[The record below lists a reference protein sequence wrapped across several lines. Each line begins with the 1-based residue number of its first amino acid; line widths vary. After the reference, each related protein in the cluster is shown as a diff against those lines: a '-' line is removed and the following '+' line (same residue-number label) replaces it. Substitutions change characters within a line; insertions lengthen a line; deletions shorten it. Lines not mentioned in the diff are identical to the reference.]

1 MANPYSMIPQP
12 PPPPPPLP
20 TSFHNGNQVQCSP
33 SFSSISDGENNQ
45 DTSSQSKVSCF
56 KTHSSKC
63 KQKELQFHLVG
74 AIESGN
80 LVQVQKLVNNGVNID
95 CIILL
100 VKTPLIHAMEQG
112 QEHIASYLISSG
124 ANTNKA
130 ERNAWFRH
138 PLHTAV
144 FKNMYNI
151 VLKLLVHGAVI
162 EAQDGNGMTP
172 LTYSAIYGN
181 SEITKLLVSYGA
193 NLNHE
198 DFVNRIALHFA
209 AERNLLD
216 IADTLIRLGSN
227 IDHQDKYGWSPLFGA
242 VMYNHIEMVQLLLS
256 RRANVQLLDYGGD
269 GIMHL
274 ACSRFRREKVFVV
287 LSTSE
292 DLYKRKRRIPTLSFQ
307 NLCVKFRGSNIDIIH
322 CLIDAG
328 ANVCLSN
335 FEGLTPLDLC
345 KEQNV
350 MKSLVSVGSPIDPGW
365 IQSATLCSESG
376 ENTEIIT
383 WLLEQFQLQQRLIF
397 ACKVAIRR
405 YLSFTGCI
413 SSAIQKLPLPNA
425 MKDFLQQVY

>member
-1 MANPYSMIPQP
+1 MADPYSMIPQP
-12 PPPPPPLP
+12 PPPPPPPLP
-20 TSFHNGNQVQCSP
+20 SSP
-33 SFSSISDGENNQ
+33 HVRGACYPGSSYSSDNDP
-45 DTSSQSKVSCF
+45 DTSPQSKVSCF
-56 KTHSSKC
+56 RGPSSKC
-63 KQKELQFHLVG
+63 QQKEMQFHLVG

-80 LVQVQKLVNNGVNID
+80 LSQVQKLVNNGVNID

-112 QEHIASYLISSG
+112 QENIASYLISCG

-144 FKNMYNI
+144 FKNMYDI

-181 SEITKLLVSYGA
+181 SEITKLLISYGA

-209 AERNLLD
+209 AERNFLD
-216 IADTLIRLGSN
+216 IADTLITLRSD

-256 RRANVQLLDYGGD
+256 RRANVRLFDYSGD

-274 ACSRFRREKVFVV
+274 ACSRFRREKVYVV

-307 NLCVKFRGSNIDIIH
+307 NLCVKFRGCNIDIIQ

-328 ANVCLSN
+328 ADVRMCNN
-335 FEGLTPLDLC
+335 EGLTPLDLC

-350 MKSLVSVGSPIDPGW
+350 MKILVSLGSPIDPGW
-365 IQSATLCSESG
+365 IQSAMLCSESG

-383 WLLEQFQLQQRLIF
+383 WLLEQFQLQHRLTFI
-397 ACKVAIRR
+397 CKTAIRR
-405 YLSFTGCI
+405 YLAFTGSI
-413 SSAIQKLPLPNA
+413 SAAIQKLPLPNA
-425 MKDFLQQVY
+425 MKEFLHQVC